1 MREQISRII
10 QERDSFKN
18 DTAELL
24 KSKKLVE
31 KQYAFDKMSSKEREV
46 KLSKQLASANKDN
59 NENMDKILT
68 LEKTCK

>member
-1 MREQISRII
+1 M
-10 QERDSFKN
+10 
-18 DTAELL
+18 
-24 KSKKLVE
+24 E